1 MGATVFYLGPEG
13 THSQEAAMREFGD
26 SASLVPCGSLSALFE
41 ALRANAASEGI
52 VPVVN
57 STEGPVWQ
65 TLDEMMQYD
74 DLEVVRRVSI
84 PVHHCL
90 LAAKGTGLSDIRL
103 VCSHPQALGQSRK
116 TLQSLCPG
124 AELVPMPSTAAA
136 AVRAAAEKGVA
147 AVATATA
154 ARIYALAIVARDV
167 QDRPDN
173 TTRFYLIRQKDKS
186 MNKLSQLRAIIASLD
201 ETLVEALCQRARLK
215 ANTGLYRE
223 LRTRQPA
230 QTIADLFA
238 ETPTI
243 AGRARVLRPLY
254 VHTVLPMLCEDGDDE
269 DRRKCIS
276 TDGSCMNALV
286 QRLNL
291 AEHVASLKLEEMPDS
306 LREPLE
312 RRDPAQLEE
321 AITNHTVEETVI
333 RRTLATTTARDAPPE
348 LARRIAVLYEKWI
361 IPLSRK
367 IQVHKLL
374 ATP

>member
-1 MGATVFYLGPEG
+1 MGVTVFYLGPEG
-13 THSQEAAMREFGD
+13 THSQEAAKLQFGE
-26 SASLVPCGSLSALFE
+26 SAALVPCGSLSALFE
-41 ALRANAASEGI
+41 ALRKNDSAEGI

-74 DLEVVRRVSI
+74 DLEVIRRVSI

-90 LAAKGTGLSDIRL
+90 LAAKGAKLEDIRL
-103 VCSHPQALGQSRK
+103 VCSHPQALGQSRR

-124 AELVPMPSTAAA
+124 AELAPMPSTAAA
-136 AVRAAAEKGVA
+136 AVRAASEKGVA

-154 ARIYALAIVARDV
+154 ARIYALDILARDV
-167 QDRPDN
+167 QDCADN
-173 TTRFYLIRQKDKS
+173 ITRFYLIKRKDKS

-201 ETLVEALCQRARLK
+201 ETLVEALCQRAQLK

-223 LRTRQPA
+223 LHTQQPI
-230 QTIADLFA
+230 QSVADLFA

-254 VHTVLPMLCEDGDDE
+254 VHTILPLLCEDGDDD

-291 AEHVASLKLEEMPDS
+291 AEHVASLKLEEIPDS
-306 LREPLE
+306 LRQPLE
-312 RRDPAQLEE
+312 RRDPVQLEE
-321 AITNHTVEETVI
+321 AITNHTVEEAVI
-333 RRTLATTTARDAPPE
+333 RRTLATTMERDASPE
-348 LARRIAVLYEKWI
+348 LAQRIAVLYEKWI

-374 ATP
+374 A

>member
-1 MGATVFYLGPEG
+1 MGVTVFYLGPEG
-13 THSQEAAMREFGD
+13 THSQEAAKLQFGD

-41 ALRANAASEGI
+41 ALRKNASAEGI

-74 DLEVVRRVSI
+74 DLEVIQRVSI

-90 LAAKGTGLSDIRL
+90 LAARGTKLTDIRL
-103 VCSHPQALGQSRK
+103 VCSHPQALGQSRR

-124 AELVPMPSTAAA
+124 AELTPMPSTAAA
-136 AVRAAAEKGVA
+136 AVRAASEKGVA

-154 ARIYALAIVARDV
+154 ARIYALDILARDV
-167 QDRPDN
+167 QDRSDN
-173 TTRFYLIRQKDKS
+173 MTRFYLIKQKDKS

-215 ANTGLYRE
+215 ANAGLYRE
-223 LRTRQPA
+223 LHSQQPI
-230 QTIADLFA
+230 QSVADLFS

-254 VHTVLPMLCEDGDDE
+254 VNTILPLLCEDGDDE

-291 AEHVASLKLEEMPDS
+291 AEHVAALKLEEIPDS
-306 LREPLE
+306 LRTPLE
-312 RRDPAQLEE
+312 NRDPVQLEE
-321 AITNHTVEETVI
+321 AITNHTVEEAVI
-333 RRTLATTTARDAPPE
+333 RRTLATTMERDASPE
-348 LARRIAVLYEKWI
+348 FAQRIAVLYEKWI

-374 ATP
+374 A